1 MSYSSATPLLPRLV
15 PRSLR
20 GLGATQASVYAND
33 PHAYYI
39 ALIERFDSKGRRIY
53 SWSAPR
59 WLSFWE
65 VNAWEAN
72 MPILTPQGERQGYI
86 MYSWNG
92 RSWVK
97 TGDDTTRY
105 F

>member
-1 MSYSSATPLLPRLV
+1 MSYQSALPLLPRLT
-15 PRSLR
+15 PRSR
-20 GLGATQASVYAND
+20 GFGAIQSSLYAKD

-39 ALIERFDSKGRRIY
+39 ALIEVIDSKGRRTY
-53 SWSAPR
+53 SWTAPR

-72 MPILTPQGERQGYI
+72 MPILNAAGNSQGYI

-92 RSWVK
+92 RNWAK